1 MDNLCYRLYSHTAP
15 FPRMSIQGQ
24 NSKFQIPNSKQ
35 IQKPNFQNCARKIR
49 VGLYGVIA
57 VLFLYFFVKDLNP
70 SGELSV
76 SYNLCRPSPY
86 ISEFSPHGRVLDI
99 ETHDGHCTQRMVID
113 PVYVDVRLPQRYD
126 TATMTVVFQKSDE
139 QPVSAGPWIST
150 AEWQWAL
157 QALDEIAT
165 SSDGWQTAVAQFD
178 IRERPLDHRRLR
190 FMLSSPGLS
199 ESGREVVLLEARFT
213 FEKPRFSW
221 AIMKRWGA
229 SFYDR

>member
-1 MDNLCYRLYSHTAP
+1 MEKIAYRL
-15 FPRMSIQGQ
+15 
-24 NSKFQIPNSKQ
+24 
-35 IQKPNFQNCARKIR
+35 IR
-49 VGLYGVIA
+49 CLLWCIIVAAFVW
-57 VLFLYFFVKDLNP
+57 FFIRDLNP
-70 SGELSV
+70 SGTLTV
-76 SYNLCRPSPY
+76 SYDLCRPSPY
-86 ISEFSPHGRVLDI
+86 ISEFSPLGRVLDI
-99 ETHDGHCTQRMVID
+99 EKRDGYCVQKMVID
-113 PVYVDVRLPQRYD
+113 PIYVDVRLPQRYD

-199 ESGREVVLLEARFT
+199 ESGREVVLREARFT